1 MQNKLLNDFKEIFNE
16 EGELY
21 FSPGRVNLIGEHI
34 DYNGGFVMPLAL
46 SYGTYGVATKR
57 SDNKV
62 RLFSSG
68 YSQEVYEFDLENF
81 SKDNTWTDY
90 VKGVFDVLNK
100 RDIKVPSGMNLFI
113 YSNLPTG
120 AGLSSSSSLEL
131 LVTYILNELYNLNIN
146 RVDMAIIGKE
156 VENNYIGVNSGIMD
170 QFAIS
175 LSKENHAMILN
186 TENLEHEFVPIN
198 LGEYQLFV
206 ANTNKKRG
214 LADSKYNER
223 FSECRKSLEILKDT
237 YQINDLCELKVSELS
252 NIEKL
257 LNNDILYKRAKHV
270 ITEQD
275 RTINTANA
283 LKSND
288 LDTFAINLINSH
300 KSLKDDYDVTGI
312 ELDTLVELSIKHGA
326 KGARMTG
333 AGFGG
338 CIVGIVHKD
347 KIESLTND
355 VIKEYN
361 NLIGYE
367 PTFYPVNASD
377 GTKKL

>member
-100 RDIKVPSGMNLFI
+100 RGIKVTSGLNLFI

-131 LVTYILNELYNLNIN
+131 LVTYILNDLYDLNIN

-257 LNNDILYKRAKHV
+257 LNNDILYKRVKHV
-270 ITEQD
+270 ISEQE
-275 RTINTANA
+275 RTINTAEA
-283 LKSND
+283 LKTND
-288 LDTFAINLINSH
+288 LDTFALNLIASHNS
-300 KSLKDDYDVTGI
+300 LRDDYDVTGI
-312 ELDTLVELSIKHGA
+312 ELDTLVELSLKHGA

-338 CIVGIVHKD
+338 CIVGLVRKD
-347 KIESLTND
+347 KIESLTEA
-355 VIKEYN
+355 VISEYN